1 MGFKILFFLFFP
13 VAIFCQDYSDVDQK
27 VMRYPSFE
35 SVSDLGYRI
44 QNDFPDDINR
54 VRAAFFWVT
63 QNLSYGKQLED
74 NFRGES
80 FGSYAFPTSTKA
92 RIDNMVQSKIDRAFN
107 AKRGVCIDY
116 SLLLNALFEQFG
128 LKSRVIT
135 GISKSEIKKAG
146 SQSVFKD
153 HSWNA
158 VKVDGQWQLMDPTWA
173 SGLVDRLN
181 KRFYRLYEDHY
192 FFTKP
197 EEFVKTHFP
206 INQEWQL
213 LNRPVDAATF
223 FSGPI
228 FYPEF
233 FKKGIQLSTETD
245 GILSLSNPDENY
257 IHFDELPRLHG
268 MYYTINGRDEF
279 KRLGLKKKNEKAYI
293 SKIRLKRR
301 LKRSYNYLTVYMDNK
316 PILNFK
322 IEP

>member
-13 VAIFCQDYSDVDQK
+13 AAVFCQDFSDVDNK
-27 VMRYPSFE
+27 VMRYPDFE
-35 SVSDLGYRI
+35 SVTDLSYRI
-44 QNDFPDDINR
+44 QNDFNEDVQR

-63 QNLSYGKQLED
+63 QNLTYGKHLED
-74 NFRGES
+74 DFRGEA
-80 FGSYAFPTSTKA
+80 FGSYAFPTSTQTH
-92 RIDNMVQSKIDRAFN
+92 IDNLVQSKINRAFN

-116 SLLLNALFEQFG
+116 SLVLNALFEQFG
-128 LKSRVIT
+128 LKSRIIT
-135 GISKSEIKKAG
+135 GVSKSEITKTNP
-146 SQSVFKD
+146 QSIFKD

-158 VKVDGQWQLMDPTWA
+158 VKVDGQWRLMDPTWA
-173 SGLVDRLN
+173 SGLVDRKS

-192 FFTKP
+192 FFTEP

-206 INQEWQL
+206 IHPEWQL
-213 LNRPVDAATF
+213 LKNPVNASTF

-233 FKKGIQLSTETD
+233 FRKGIRLSTETD

-268 MYYTINGRDEF
+268 MTYTINGRDEF

-293 SKIRLKRR
+293 SKIHLKRR
-301 LKRSYNYLTVYMDNK
+301 LKRSYDFLTVYMDNK